1 MQFDI
6 SDPFFLAFLT
16 AMQRQKVRYMLIGG
30 IAVNFHGVIRNTL
43 DMDIWLAPT
52 NENRDLFYKVLLD
65 LEYTEEEVSEYKNED
80 FTTFFKCEI
89 GEMPYTIDCLTFVHP
104 NISFDEAEKVMIKYD
119 IGDNLILNVVDYDYL
134 RKMKILTHRTKD
146 WYDVTMLDEFKKKNK
161 SSE

>member
-6 SDPFFLAFLT
+6 ADEFFIAFLT
-16 AMQRQKVRYMLIGG
+16 AMQQRQVRYMLIGG

-65 LEYTEEEVSEYKNED
+65 LGYTENEISEYKNED
-80 FTTFFKCEI
+80 FTTFFKCSI

-104 NISFDEAEKVMIKYD
+104 NVDFDEAEKVMIKYD
-119 IGDNLILNVVDYDYL
+119 IGNHLILNVVDYDFL
-134 RKMKILTHRTKD
+134 RKMKILTHREKD
-146 WYDVTMLDEFKKKNK
+146 WYDVARLDELKGRK
-161 SSE
+161 S